1 MTQGWKR
8 CMGGKFCTHQP
19 GECTADPAY
28 QAMIPK
34 PSDADLRAARRQRYL
49 GDQEAARKE
58 LALYPEHV
66 RQRLEAWQ
74 EQQGEW
80 FSDTVLE
87 IVAEFIKHDD
97 ARRIAAEREAVPVAE
112 CDCGAEPF
120 KSASPCRNKHLPDCP
135 AHPPKE
141 PKQRP
146 WCETC
151 GKDVPEVLCPTCA
164 KWWHDNPPELEA
176 RDTKADSD
184 GDDGA

>member
-1 MTQGWKR
+1 MTQ
-8 CMGGKFCTHQP
+8 
-19 GECTADPAY
+19 
-28 QAMIPK
+28 
-34 PSDADLRAARRQRYL
+34 PSEESIRAARMQRYL

-58 LALYPEHV
+58 LAMYPESV

-97 ARRIAAEREAVPVAE
+97 ARRIEAEGKAVPV
-112 CDCGAEPF
+112 
-120 KSASPCRNKHLPDCP
+120 KK
-135 AHPPKE
+135 
-141 PKQRP
+141 RP
-146 WCETC
+146 HCETC

-176 RDTKADSD
+176 RATAAEAENAKLRDALREVYHEATTDVD
-184 GDDGA
+184 GISREEALTVIAAVAGCLRPILAEHTRAKDIP